1 MDENLK
7 LILEAM
13 NKGFQGINQR
23 LDGLKNRMSGVEGRL
38 DRLET
43 RMDSLEKELHDSVDE
58 LKSMDNAI
66 LSEVERVHEIIYE
79 HVQDKTRHT
88 A

>member
-7 LILEAM
+7 LILETM
-13 NKGFQGINQR
+13 NKGFQNINDQLQLVNQR
-23 LDGLKNRMSGVEGRL
+23 LDG
-38 DRLET
+38 LET